1 MTHHHVTNDVRNEA
15 QAARSGIR
23 PWLFFLVAALFYFY
37 EFFARVAPGVLKK
50 DILEATGA
58 TEGAFGLSMSMYF
71 LAYAPAQLVVGRL
84 LDRFGTR
91 FVVAPAA
98 IFVALGCLI
107 LASSDSIVTM
117 GIGRFLQGLGSAV
130 AYLGVIYL
138 AMIWFPPQRH
148 GIIPGLTVAMGTL
161 GASTAQYPLSV
172 MADSFGWRAPV
183 LTCAIA
189 GFGIAIM
196 LWFLLPRR
204 PSWFIELMRED
215 GYKPDLPVPILTTIM
230 NVAKDRQLWL
240 IALSSAGLY
249 LPISVIGDLWG
260 DAFLQIESGLSIK
273 GASLATTCVII
284 GFAVGGVG
292 FGYLADRL
300 GRRKILYLGCAIAST
315 IIASLIMFA
324 SIQPTWLTVVLLGM
338 LGFTTGGQALSFVM
352 TADNAARH
360 NRGMKLAFVNFVVM
374 LLPVVAQ
381 PSVGFL
387 ADIGVART
395 GLPSAVQELRG
406 YGLVVA
412 LMIVGTVITF
422 FVRETTPRE
431 DKAPIAH

>member
-1 MTHHHVTNDVRNEA
+1 
-15 QAARSGIR
+15 
-23 PWLFFLVAALFYFY
+23 
-37 EFFARVAPGVLKK
+37 
-50 DILEATGA
+50 
-58 TEGAFGLSMSMYF
+58 
-71 LAYAPAQLVVGRL
+71 
-84 LDRFGTR
+84 
-91 FVVAPAA
+91 
-98 IFVALGCLI
+98 
-107 LASSDSIVTM
+107 
-117 GIGRFLQGLGSAV
+117 
-130 AYLGVIYL
+130 
-138 AMIWFPPQRH
+138 
-148 GIIPGLTVAMGTL
+148 
-161 GASTAQYPLSV
+161 
-172 MADSFGWRAPV
+172 MAESFGWRAPV

-215 GYKPDLPVPILTTIM
+215 GYNPDLPVPILTTIM
-230 NVAKDRQLWL
+230 NIAKDRQLWL

-273 GASLATTCVII
+273 GASLATTCVFI

-324 SIQPTWLTVVLLGM
+324 SIQPTWFTVILLGM